1 MKVLTVNNYKGGV
14 GKTTTAVNL
23 ATIFAGQGKRVLLV
37 DLDPQA
43 SATDFFG
50 LYDAGKREGRS
61 TIEVLY
67 EGLPLAAAAH
77 ATKVDNLFVVPSAI
91 DLADQ
96 NELNLA
102 ENALRYA
109 LRDVC
114 GAFDFAIMDCATTMK
129 RLSLCSYIATADHAG
144 LAIIPVK
151 MDASVMR
158 GVDLTV
164 KGIKAASRMS
174 RLAPPS
180 IRLLRTI
187 VPGSKTRSQACGES
201 ILNAHFPDIQFE
213 TSIHASTKVGEG
225 SWGWDAVVTFAPK
238 SRPSRDYLALA
249 EEVQDALG

>member
-1 MKVLTVNNYKGGV
+1 MRVLTVNNYKGGV

-23 ATIFAGQGKRVLLV
+23 AAIFAGRGKRVLLI

-50 LYDAGKREGRS
+50 LYDAGRRESRTS
-61 TIEVLY
+61 IEVLY
-67 EGLPLAAAAH
+67 EGRPIADVAYS
-77 ATKVDNLFVVPSAI
+77 TKVDNLFMVPSVI

-96 NELNLA
+96 NELALS

-109 LRDVC
+109 LKDV
-114 GAFDFAIMDCATTMK
+114 ADNYDVAIMDCATTMK
-129 RLSLCSYIATADHAG
+129 RLSLCSYIAAADNAG

-158 GVDLTV
+158 GVDLTI

-174 RLAPPS
+174 RLAPPT
-180 IRLLRTI
+180 IRLLRTV
-187 VPGSKTRSQACGES
+187 VPGSQTRCQACGED
-201 ILNAHFPDIQFE
+201 ILDTYFPNIQFA

-225 SWGWDAVVTFAPK
+225 SWTWDAVVSFAPK
-238 SRPSRDYLALA
+238 SRPAKDYLALA
-249 EEVQDALG
+249 DEVDHALG

>member
-23 ATIFAGQGKRVLLV
+23 ATIFAGQGKRVLLI

-50 LYDAGKREGRS
+50 LYDDGKSAGRTS
-61 TIEVLY
+61 IEVLY
-67 EGLPLAAAAH
+67 AGKPIREVAFG
-77 ATKVDNLFVVPSAI
+77 TKTDNLFMVPSAI

-96 NELNLA
+96 NELTLS

-109 LRDVC
+109 LGDV
-114 GAFDFAIMDCATTMK
+114 ADSYDVAIMDCATTMK
-129 RLSLCSYIATADHAG
+129 RLSLCSYIATADNGG

-158 GVDLTV
+158 GVDLTI
-164 KGIKAASRMS
+164 KGINAASRMS
-174 RLAPPS
+174 RLAPPT
-180 IRLLRTI
+180 IRLLRTV
-187 VPGSKTRSQACGES
+187 VPGYQTRCQACGEE
-201 ILNAHFPDIQFE
+201 ILDAYFPGIQFE

-225 SWGWDAVVTFAPK
+225 SWAWDAVVSFAPR
-238 SRPSRDYLALA
+238 SRPAKDYIALA
-249 EEVQDALG
+249 EEVEHALG